1 MPREVTTKCGFCSE
15 VGHKINTCFHPNASM
30 LFREMRAIVNGLASL
45 NGHPDPAFDWF
56 KARSAVEIKLLA
68 SRLNLPVSVPRTT
81 SISNLMDFHYPDYA
95 NPVWRELLPSEE
107 LLVARSRAAVY
118 RNNINHLII
127 RLNVPI
133 DLTPRQVGRMNLA
146 DLEQLNDALIEVDQ
160 AQRRERRYGNYNYA
174 NNPHNV
180 ERKFA
185 IAIALS
191 SHQEEDNKLKKE
203 EECPICYE
211 CVTPDNMV
219 ELNCAHEFCGDCL
232 STLLKTTARNKEPTC
247 SLCRGDM
254 LTFKTHSKEVH
265 DNIRPMLA

>member
-1 MPREVTTKCGFCSE
+1 
-15 VGHKINTCFHPNASM
+15 
-30 LFREMRAIVNGLASL
+30 MRAIVNGLASL